1 MGSFHNG
8 LEDTVLELCKEI
20 KNGFFIDIGAH
31 DGITGNNTEFLERLS
46 SKFDTPFIIPE
57 GGANEWGREGSTEIT
72 EYITDNYSH
81 VCISVGTGTTLAG
94 IRAALSQNIQVL
106 GYVPM
111 KGGVYLKE
119 EINKYIELEKQD
131 DYMLYDDWH
140 SGGFGKWN
148 DELIGFMNSFHAIN
162 DIPLDIVYTGK
173 MMMGISEQLKSGYF
187 PKNAKIL
194 CIHTG
199 GLQGNSSVKHLLS
212 Y

>member
-1 MGSFHNG
+1 MQ
-8 LEDTVLELCKEI
+8 LEMVSREEYSN
-20 KNGFFIDIGAH
+20 KND
-31 DGITGNNTEFLERLS
+31 TEFLERLS
-46 SKFDTPFIIPE
+46 SKFDNPFIIPE
-57 GGANEWGREGSTEIT
+57 GGANEWGREGSAEIT
-72 EYITDNYSH
+72 EYITNNYTH
-81 VCISVGTGTTLAG
+81 VCVSVGTGTTLTG
-94 IRAALSQNIQVL
+94 IRTVLPSNIQVL

-119 EINKYIELEKQD
+119 EIDKYIELEKQD
-131 DYMLYDDWH
+131 DYTLFDDWH

-148 DELIGFMNSFHAIN
+148 DELISFMNSFHAIN

-187 PKNAKIL
+187 PMNAKIL

-199 GLQGNSSVKHLLS
+199 GLQGNSSVKHVLS